1 MWNRRK
7 VAAFAADHK
16 RRIFLCPSMD
26 TISGQPLTKEQSA
39 AVAALSPTEWNDI
52 PDTLEVV
59 VGMRCMITANM
70 ATTLGVANGSCGK
83 IVGICLAKEDECVL
97 QTSAVCWEL

>member
-1 MWNRRK
+1 MQQITKDAYFFAQAWTQYEDNR
-7 VAAFAADHK
+7 
-16 RRIFLCPSMD
+16 S
-26 TISGQPLTKEQSA
+26 QKEQSA